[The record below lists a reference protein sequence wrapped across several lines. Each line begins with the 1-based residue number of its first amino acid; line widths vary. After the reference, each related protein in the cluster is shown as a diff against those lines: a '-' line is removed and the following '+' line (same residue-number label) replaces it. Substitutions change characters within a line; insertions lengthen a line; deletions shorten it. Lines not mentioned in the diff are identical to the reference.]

1 MESKI
6 VHRDGLLLAGL
17 AANVTLGDV
26 EAGTAIRLGEQFL
39 ARRSEINNVI
49 NSREHFGLSTDP
61 DNYNP
66 ETDKFEFFIGVEVS
80 SIDNLPDGMVYREV
94 PKNDYVVFTFE
105 GPADNAGRV
114 HHYLYSTWLN
124 NNDYQLAAP
133 LNIEVYDERFKGPAA
148 AESVT
153 DIYFPICKK

>member
-6 VHRDGLLLAGL
+6 IQRDGLLLAGL

-26 EAGTAIRLGEQFL
+26 EAGLTIRLGELFN
-39 ARRSEINNVI
+39 ARRSEINNEI
-49 NSREHFGLSTDP
+49 NAREHFGLSTDP

-66 ETDKFEFFIGVEVS
+66 ETDTFEFFIGVEVS
-80 SIDNLPDGMVYREV
+80 STDNLPDGMVYREV
-94 PKNDYVVFTFE
+94 PKSEYVVFTFE
-105 GPADNAGRV
+105 GPADNAGPV

-124 NNDYQLAAP
+124 NNEYQLASP
-133 LNIEVYDERFKGPAA
+133 YNIEVYDERFKGPHA

-153 DIYFPICKK
+153 DIYFPVCKK